1 MFMTTSLSIS
11 RRDIIEARLAKGQEI
26 VASAVAIEFDIS
38 EDAVRR
44 DLRALAAEG
53 KCRRVYGGALPLVT
67 PSRPIAERIGQASER
82 KTALARVAAGTV
94 AAGELLFL
102 DCGSTNLAM
111 AALLPGDQKLTV
123 ATNSIDIAAAIIK
136 RGDIPLILIGGVV
149 DPVVGGS
156 VDASAIARLDELN
169 IDRCFVGACAVSAE
183 TGPKGGMSVQ
193 EHADA
198 IFKRKLMTRSAINIV
213 LATSEKFEE
222 RAPHRIGYA
231 KDIDWLIVED
241 DLAADTKQA
250 LTNAGYAMLTP
261 GQSAA

>member
-1 MFMTTSLSIS
+1 MNSSLSVS
-11 RRDIIEARLAKGQEI
+11 RRDIIEARLARGQEI
-26 VASAVAIEFDIS
+26 VASVIAQEFDIS

-67 PSRPIAERIGQASER
+67 PSRPISERIGKASER
-82 KTALARVAAGTV
+82 KMALARVAAGTV

-102 DCGSTNLAM
+102 DCGSTNLAI
-111 AALLPGDQKLTV
+111 AALLPGDRKLTV
-123 ATNSIDIAAAIIK
+123 ATNSIDIAAAIMK
-136 RGDIPLILIGGVV
+136 RGDIPLILIGGLI

-156 VDASAIARLDELN
+156 VDASAVARLDELN

-183 TGPKGGMSVQ
+183 TGMSVQ
-193 EHADA
+193 EHSDA
-198 IFKRKLMTRSAINIV
+198 LFKRKLMTRSAINIV

-222 RAPHRIGYA
+222 RAPHRIGSA
-231 KDIDWLIVED
+231 RDIDWLIVED
-241 DLAADTKQA
+241 DLPSNTRQA
-250 LTNAGYAMLTP
+250 LAEIGYALLTP

>member
-1 MFMTTSLSIS
+1 MNSSLSVS
-11 RRDIIEARLAKGQEI
+11 RRDIIEARLARGQEI
-26 VASAVAIEFDIS
+26 VASVIAQEFDIS

-67 PSRPIAERIGQASER
+67 PSRPISERIGKASER
-82 KTALARVAAGTV
+82 KMALARVAAGTV

-102 DCGSTNLAM
+102 DCGSTNLAI
-111 AALLPGDQKLTV
+111 AALLPGNLNLTV
-123 ATNSIDIAAAIIK
+123 ATNSIDIAAAIMK
-136 RGDIPLILIGGVV
+136 RGDIPLILIGGLI

-156 VDASAIARLDELN
+156 VDASAVARLDELN

-183 TGPKGGMSVQ
+183 TGMSVQ

-222 RAPHRIGYA
+222 RAPHRIGSA
-231 KDIDWLIVED
+231 RDIDWLIVED
-241 DLAADTKQA
+241 DLASNTRQA
-250 LTNAGYAMLTP
+250 LAEIGCALLTP

>member
-1 MFMTTSLSIS
+1 MNTSLSIS
-11 RRDIIEARLAKGQEI
+11 RRDIIEARLAQGQEI

-67 PSRPIAERIGQASER
+67 PSRPIAERIGKASER
-82 KTALARVAAGTV
+82 KTALARVAAGMV

-123 ATNSIDIAAAIIK
+123 ATNSIDIASAIMA
-136 RGDIPLILIGGVV
+136 RGDIPLILIGGLV
-149 DPVVGGS
+149 DPVIGGS
-156 VDASAIARLDELN
+156 VDASAISKLDELN

-183 TGPKGGMSVQ
+183 TGMSVQ

-213 LATSEKFEE
+213 LATSEKFRE
-222 RAPHRIGYA
+222 RAPHRIGA
-231 KDIDWLIVED
+231 SQNIDWLIVED
-241 DLAADTKQA
+241 DLAADTRHA
-250 LTNAGYAMLTP
+250 LADAGYALLAP

>member
-1 MFMTTSLSIS
+1 MNTSLSIS
-11 RRDIIEARLAKGQEI
+11 RRDVIEARLAKGQEI
-26 VASAVAIEFDIS
+26 VASAVALEFDIS

-67 PSRPIAERIGQASER
+67 PSLPIAERISKASER

-94 AAGELLFL
+94 ASGELLFL

-136 RGDIPLILIGGVV
+136 RGDFPLILIGGLV

-156 VDASAIARLDELN
+156 VDACAIAKLDELN

-183 TGPKGGMSVQ
+183 TGMSVQ

-198 IFKRKLMTRSAINIV
+198 IFKRKLIMRSAINIV

-222 RAPHRIGYA
+222 RAPHRIGSA
-231 KDIDWLIVED
+231 KNIDWLIVED
-241 DLAADTKQA
+241 DLAANTKQA
-250 LTNAGYAMLTP
+250 LANTGYAMLTP

>member
-1 MFMTTSLSIS
+1 MNTSLSIS
-11 RRDIIEARLAKGQEI
+11 RRDTIEARLAKGQEI
-26 VASAVAIEFDIS
+26 VASAIALEFDIS

-53 KCRRVYGGALPLVT
+53 KCRRVYGGALPLIT
-67 PSRPIAERIGQASER
+67 PSRPIAERIGKASER
-82 KTALARVAAGTV
+82 KTALARVAAETV

-123 ATNSIDIAAAIIK
+123 ATNSVDIASAIMK
-136 RGDIPLILIGGVV
+136 RGDIPLILIGGLV

-156 VDASAIARLDELN
+156 VDACAIAKLDELN
-169 IDRCFVGACAVSAE
+169 IDRCFVGACAVSAK
-183 TGPKGGMSVQ
+183 TGMSVQ

-198 IFKRKLMTRSAINIV
+198 IFKRKLMARSAINIV

-222 RAPHRIGYA
+222 RAPHRIGSA
-231 KDIDWLIVED
+231 QNIDWLIVED
-241 DLAADTKQA
+241 TLSPDTREA
-250 LTNAGYAMLTP
+250 LTEAGYALLTP